1 MQSRLAY
8 SCSVFRISFYLM
20 FEPVSKFIVRK
31 YKNVIGEGALINWN
45 FYLFS

>member
-8 SCSVFRISFYLM
+8 FSSVFRVSFYLM

-31 YKNVIGEGALINWN
+31 YENVMGEGGA
-45 FYLFS
+45 